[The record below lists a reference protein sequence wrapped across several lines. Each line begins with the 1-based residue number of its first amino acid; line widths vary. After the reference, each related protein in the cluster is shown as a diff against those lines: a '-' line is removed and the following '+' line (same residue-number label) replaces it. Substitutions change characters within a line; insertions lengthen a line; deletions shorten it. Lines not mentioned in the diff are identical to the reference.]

1 MLKENILET
10 IGNTPIVKLNRI
22 KDELNL
28 KGNLYAKI
36 EFYSP
41 GLSKKDRIAKYIIEK
56 AINDG
61 KIKKNQTV
69 IERTSGN
76 TGIGCAAVCAL
87 YGIPFI
93 AVMSEGNTV
102 ERRKIIEMFN
112 GKVHLVPK
120 ISKGEG
126 VTQEDMDLVQSEYER
141 LLHELDAFPVNQFY
155 NEDNAL
161 AHYYTT
167 AQEIINDVPN
177 VDTFVDLVGT
187 GGSFVGIAKRL
198 KEYNKDIKC
207 IKVSPDKIN
216 HNIQGGGYFVDIP
229 FEEDGLCDDTIY
241 VSTQEAI
248 DGMNMLSTKES
259 ILGGISSG
267 ANLIAALKYL
277 EKHTDSNIVFL
288 INDVGLKYL
297 SII

>member
-10 IGNTPIVKLNRI
+10 IGNTPTIKLDRIVK
-22 KDELNL
+22 ELGL

-41 GLSKKDRIAKYIIEK
+41 GLSKKDRVAKYIIEK
-56 AINDG
+56 AIKDG
-61 KIKKNQTV
+61 KIKENQTV

-102 ERRKIIEMFN
+102 ERRKIIEMFG

-120 ISKGEG
+120 LSKGEG
-126 VTQEDMDLVQSEYER
+126 VTQEDMDLVQREYER

-161 AHYYTT
+161 SHYYTT
-167 AQEIINDVPN
+167 AEEIIKDTPDI
-177 VDTFVDLVGT
+177 DTFVDLVGT
-187 GGSFVGIAKRL
+187 GGSFVGIARRL
-198 KEYNKDIKC
+198 KEYNSDIKC
-207 IKVSPDKIN
+207 FKVSPDKIN

-229 FEEDGLCDDTIY
+229 FEEEGLCDDTLY
-241 VSTQEAI
+241 VTTQDAME
-248 DGMNMLSTKES
+248 GMNMLSKKES

-267 ANLIAALKYL
+267 ANLVAAINYLKNNPN
-277 EKHTDSNIVFL
+277 HNVIFL

-297 SII
+297 SVI

>member
-1 MLKENILET
+1 MLKKNILET
-10 IGNTPIVKLNRI
+10 IGNTPIVQLDKI
-22 KDELNL
+22 KEEFNL

-56 AINDG
+56 AIKEN
-61 KIKKNQTV
+61 KIKPNQVV

-87 YGIPFI
+87 YNIPFI

-120 ISKGEG
+120 LSKGEG

-141 LLHELDAFPVNQFY
+141 LLKELDAFPVNQFY
-155 NEDNAL
+155 NEDNAW

-167 AQEIINDVPN
+167 AEEIIKDIPN
-177 VDTFVDLVGT
+177 VDTYIDLVGT
-187 GGSFVGIAKRL
+187 GGSFVGISRKL
-198 KEYNKDIKC
+198 KEYNPKIKC
-207 IKVSPDKIN
+207 LKVSPDKIN
-216 HNIQGGGYFVDIP
+216 HSIQGGGYFVDIP
-229 FEEDGLCDDTIY
+229 FEEEGLCDDTIY
-241 VSTQEAI
+241 VSSKDAFE
-248 DGMNMLSTKES
+248 GMDLLSKKES
-259 ILGGISSG
+259 ILGGVSSG
-267 ANLIAALKYL
+267 ANLVAAIRYLKNNPN
-277 EKHTDSNIVFL
+277 HNVIFL

>member
-10 IGNTPIVKLNRI
+10 IGNTPIVRLDRI
-22 KDELNL
+22 KEEFNL
-28 KGNLYAKI
+28 QGNLYAKI

-56 AINDG
+56 AIKEN
-61 KIKKNQTV
+61 KIKKGQTV

-76 TGIGCAAVCAL
+76 TGIGCAAVCAV
-87 YGIPFI
+87 YNIPFI

-102 ERRKIIEMFN
+102 ERRKIIEMFG

-120 ISKGEG
+120 LSKGEG

-141 LLHELDAFPVNQFY
+141 LLKELDAFPVNQFY
-155 NEDNAL
+155 NEDNAW
-161 AHYYTT
+161 AHYLTT
-167 AQEIINDVPN
+167 AEEIIKDVPSI
-177 VDTFVDLVGT
+177 DTFVDLVGT
-187 GGSFVGIAKRL
+187 GGSFVGIARKL

-207 IKVSPDKIN
+207 FKVSPDKIN
-216 HNIQGGGYFVDIP
+216 HSIQGGGYFVDIP
-229 FEEDGLCDDTIY
+229 FEEKGICDDTLY
-241 VSTQEAI
+241 VTSKDAF
-248 DGMNMLSTKES
+248 DGMNLLSTKES

-267 ANLIAALKYL
+267 ANLIAAIRYLKKNPNH
-277 EKHTDSNIVFL
+277 EVVFL

>member
-1 MLKENILET
+1 MLKENILDT
-10 IGNTPIVKLNRI
+10 IGNTPIIKLNRI
-22 KDELNL
+22 KEEYNL

-56 AINDG
+56 AIKEK
-61 KIKKNQTV
+61 KIKPNQTV

-87 YGIPFI
+87 YNIPFI
-93 AVMSEGNTV
+93 AVMSEGNTI

-120 ISKGEG
+120 LSKGEG

-141 LLHELDAFPVNQFY
+141 LLNELNAFPVNQFY
-155 NEDNAL
+155 NEDNAW

-167 AQEIINDVPN
+167 ANEIINDVPE
-177 VDTFVDLVGT
+177 VDTFIDLVGT
-187 GGSFVGIAKRL
+187 GGSFVGIARKL

-207 IKVSPDKIN
+207 FKVTPDKIN

-229 FEEDGLCDDTIY
+229 FEEDGLNDGDLIVT
-241 VSTQEAI
+241 TKEAME
-248 DGMNMLSTKES
+248 GMDILSKKES

-267 ANLIAALKYL
+267 ANLVAAIKYL
-277 EKHTDSNIVFL
+277 KENPNHNIVFL

-297 SII
+297 SVL

>member
-1 MLKENILET
+1 MLKKNILET
-10 IGNTPIVKLNRI
+10 IGDTPIVQLDKI
-22 KDELNL
+22 KEEFNI

-56 AINDG
+56 AIQENR
-61 KIKKNQTV
+61 IKPNQVV

-87 YGIPFI
+87 YNIPFI

-120 ISKGEG
+120 LSKGEG

-141 LLHELDAFPVNQFY
+141 LLKELDAFPVNQFY
-155 NEDNAL
+155 NEDNAW

-167 AQEIINDVPN
+167 AEEIIKDVPN
-177 VDTFVDLVGT
+177 VDTYVDLVGT
-187 GGSFVGIAKRL
+187 GGSFVGIARKL
-198 KEYNKDIKC
+198 KEYNPNIKC
-207 IKVSPDKIN
+207 FKVSPDKIN
-216 HNIQGGGYFVDIP
+216 HSIQGGGYFVDIP

-241 VSTQEAI
+241 VTSKDAFE
-248 DGMNMLSTKES
+248 GMDLLSKKES

-267 ANLIAALKYL
+267 ANLIAAIRYLK
-277 EKHTDSNIVFL
+277 KNPNHNVVFL

>member
-1 MLKENILET
+1 MLKKNILET
-10 IGNTPIVKLNRI
+10 IGDTPIVRLDKI
-22 KDELNL
+22 KEEFNL

-56 AINDG
+56 AIKEN
-61 KIKKNQTV
+61 KIKPNQTV

-87 YGIPFI
+87 HNIPFI

-120 ISKGEG
+120 LSKGEG
-126 VTQEDMDLVQSEYER
+126 VTQEDMDLVQEEYEK

-155 NEDNAL
+155 NEDNAW

-167 AQEIINDVPN
+167 AEEIIKDVPN
-177 VDTFVDLVGT
+177 VDTYVDLVGT
-187 GGSFVGIAKRL
+187 GGSFVGVARRL
-198 KEYNKDIKC
+198 KEYNSSIKC
-207 IKVSPDKIN
+207 FKVSPDKIN
-216 HNIQGGGYFVDIP
+216 HSIQGGGYFVDIP
-229 FEEDGLCDDTIY
+229 FEEEGLCDDTIY
-241 VSTQEAI
+241 VTSKDAFE
-248 DGMNMLSTKES
+248 GMDLLSKKES
-259 ILGGISSG
+259 ILGGVSSG
-267 ANLIAALKYL
+267 ANLIAAIRYLK
-277 EKHTDSNIVFL
+277 KHPNHDVVFL